1 MAYTQKLVSGNVQR
15 RDGGVVAFATS
26 TSGPI
31 TTVLNTSHLNTKSLG
46 VNEPIGSGAAGYFG
60 HGNTYILGSEAN
72 FATYN
77 PDYIIRQMWP
87 WYGERKPFRGIRNP
101 IAVHTR
107 TTRKIR
113 TVTGYDYVT
122 GAAEGVSVDNTNFG
136 RDDAVTSTEQGEFV
150 FIPAGGKLPSQ
161 NGGDQL
167 YYTYSRLY

>member
-31 TTVLNTSHLNTKSLG
+31 TTVLNTTNLNAKSEG
-46 VNEPIGSGAAGYFG
+46 VNGPIASGEAGYFG
-60 HGNTYILGSEAN
+60 HGVTNVSELPFAN
-72 FATYN
+72 YN
-77 PDYIIRQMWP
+77 PDYIISQMWP
-87 WYGERKPFRGIRNP
+87 WYAELNYMRGSRNVTS
-101 IAVHTR
+101 VHTR

-122 GAAEGVSVDNTNFG
+122 GAAEGVSVDDTDFN
-136 RDDAVTSTEQGEFV
+136 RDDAVTGEFV

-161 NGGDQL
+161 NGGNNL
-167 YYTYSRLY
+167 YYTYSQLY